1 MPLSMSLSLAVAPN
15 ATGLLSATEDASS
28 VAMDVHS
35 PIVFRLNRLPVWRW
49 AQASASTYLIQKLPA
64 N

>member
-1 MPLSMSLSLAVAPN
+1 MSLSLEVALN
-15 ATGLLSATEDASS
+15 TTGLMSAVQDAGS
-28 VAMDVHS
+28 VAMDAHS
-35 PIVFRLNRLPVWRW
+35 PVVFRLNRLPVWRW